1 MAISNVQD
9 YLSLAIS
16 LVISNKSGTNTSYS
30 LPNDIRRFDN
40 VKVKRA
46 SIETNSFN
54 QGALAEEITG
64 GIGIVTFF
72 LVIWDHPVAITHING
87 AELGAGRSKA
97 LYTNFY
103 ASFRDRPGFANHN
116 ITSLLKFDNVLDSTT
131 TPPYNAIDAAGAPW
145 SNSPAGTYTIVQLE
159 FEA

>member
-16 LVISNKSGTNTSYS
+16 LVISNKSGTNTNYS

-40 VKVKRA
+40 VKVKGK
-46 SIETNSFN
+46 SIETKSFAK
-54 QGALAEEITG
+54 GA
-64 GIGIVTFF
+64 IGETISRQFTAPTFL
-72 LVIWDHPVAITHING
+72 LVIWDHPVVITHINDQ
-87 AELGAGRSKA
+87 ELGTSRSKA

-103 ASFRDRPGFANHN
+103 ASFRDRAGATNMFS
-116 ITSLLKFDNVLDSTT
+116 SLLKFDNLLDSTT
-131 TPPYNAIDAAGAPW
+131 SPPYNALDAAPY
-145 SNSPAGTYTIVQLE
+145 NETTAGTYTVVQLE